1 MENPDPLENRPSA
14 IKAMSRRG
22 GFRNVGDDVA
32 TPPPASTTS
41 GTQTRR
47 TGHPEECVVFRNAL
61 KMSSHYKLWIH
72 VSCAIRG

>member
-1 MENPDPLENRPSA
+1 MENPDPLENRPS
-14 IKAMSRRG
+14 
-22 GFRNVGDDVA
+22 
-32 TPPPASTTS
+32 ASTTS

-61 KMSSHYKLWIH
+61 KMSLHYKLWIH